1 MLFALFLLGELIHFL
16 LRMEAKSF
24 VSRGRSR
31 LNNDRLVDNIVQQI
45 LISIQV
51 VIVGIGEL
59 VGLRRT
65 DHLVEVDSIVFL
77 HNASV
82 SLYHV

>member
-1 MLFALFLLGELIHFL
+1 M
-16 LRMEAKSF
+16 
-24 VSRGRSR
+24 SRWRSR

-45 LISIQV
+45 FISIQV
-51 VIVGIGEL
+51 VIVGIDEL